1 MNETKLQSEPSGLE
15 RFSHLEDKI
24 FRLVEEFKTVRR
36 ENETLRAENQKMKQ
50 EIGEIQGNENKA
62 QDDLVQLQKE
72 REELKER
79 VEKALTLLAS
89 LETRETA

>member
-50 EIGEIQGNENKA
+50 EIGEIRGNENKA

-89 LETRETA
+89 LETRETD

>member
-1 MNETKLQSEPSGLE
+1 MNETTKQHEPSGFE

-36 ENETLRAENQKMKQ
+36 ENETLRAENQKMK
-50 EIGEIQGNENKA
+50 EKIGEIQGKESKA
-62 QDDLVQLQKE
+62 LDDLAQFQKE

-79 VEKALTLLAS
+79 VEKALNLLAS
-89 LETRETA
+89 LEAR

>member
-1 MNETKLQSEPSGLE
+1 MNETTLRSEPSGLE

-50 EIGEIQGNENKA
+50 EIGEIQGNKSKA
-62 QDDLVQLQKE
+62 QEDLVQFQKE

-79 VEKALTLLAS
+79 VEKALSLLAS
-89 LETRETA
+89 LEAAETD